1 MPGKMARSP
10 DRTAFGTAGT
20 RAALR
25 SPPTASGELHRLL
38 SSTPLQSFIWGMSVK
53 NLISPA
59 MLQRPAPSRAGEP
72 RSLDRPLP
80 GFSDIVTVQE
90 AQEAM

>member
-38 SSTPLQSFIWGMSVK
+38 SSTPLQSFIWGMSA
-53 NLISPA
+53 NT
-59 MLQRPAPSRAGEP
+59 
-72 RSLDRPLP
+72 SLGPNTA
-80 GFSDIVTVQE
+80 S
-90 AQEAM
+90 